1 MIPID
6 MSKLFYEY
14 ANKWVALTDDKQVIA
29 SGDSLSE
36 VLKIASKKGFPSP
49 LTALL
54 PDPNT
59 EYVL

>member
-6 MSKLFYEY
+6 MSKLFYEH

-36 VLKIASKKGFPSP
+36 VLKISSKKGYPDP
-49 LTALL
+49 ITALL
-54 PDPNT
+54 PDPKT